1 MQSGAIRFTREHVF
15 LTWALFT
22 SSDFDVVRGFRTPI
36 FQTTSYVFEDCEQA
50 ASRFDLSNF
59 GNIYSRLSN
68 PTTAVLE
75 ERVATLEGGR
85 GATCTS
91 SGHAA
96 QLLTLFTLMQPGD
109 MLVASNKLYGG
120 SITQFAKTIR
130 KFGWRCEF
138 VDADDIAAVEAAVA
152 YNGFDIFPLLVAPR
166 SFPQSPCHSLGF
178 HCVARWCALICTRW
192 MVLCCN
198 QKQ

>member
-1 MQSGAIRFTREHVF
+1 MLTAHFNPMLFGCFFWCRGSGGRR
-15 LTWALFT
+15 
-22 SSDFDVVRGFRTPI
+22 R
-36 FQTTSYVFEDCEQA
+36 QA

-96 QLLTLFTLMQPGD
+96 QLLTLFTLMQVGVGTSD
-109 MLVASNKLYGG
+109 KKRAHAGKRESVC
-120 SITQFAKTIR
+120 AKR
-130 KFGWRCEF
+130 SWR
-138 VDADDIAAVEAAVA
+138 
-152 YNGFDIFPLLVAPR
+152 
-166 SFPQSPCHSLGF
+166 
-178 HCVARWCALICTRW
+178 
-192 MVLCCN
+192 
-198 QKQ
+198 